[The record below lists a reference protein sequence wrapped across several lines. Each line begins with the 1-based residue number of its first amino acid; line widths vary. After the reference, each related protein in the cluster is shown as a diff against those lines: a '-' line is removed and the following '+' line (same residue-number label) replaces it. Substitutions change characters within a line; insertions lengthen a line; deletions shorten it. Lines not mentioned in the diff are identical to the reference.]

1 MILIF
6 IWKSEQQRERELSY
20 RFSARFPQQ
29 LGLGQAEAGTPG
41 PISRE
46 LDWQQSS
53 QGLAWCPCGMPVL
66 QVGLDSAT
74 LQAGRPRTQSL
85 QPRFYSSI
93 LLKDS
98 SSGSSSSLRVGAQPG
113 TEGAMATWQGVPG
126 LGPQQDTSG
135 AEATHAG
142 PCRASPSQPG
152 MQQVGWW
159 GVGDQCLAWALGDRD
174 MWVQEALEP
183 TESSSGHL
191 KPGSQVGGAESRG
204 PSPRP
209 CWGQGEACLSW
220 LSPIALTS

>member
-29 LGLGQAEAGTPG
+29 LGLGQAEARTPG

-53 QGLAWCPCGMPVL
+53 QGLAWCPCGMPVS

-183 TESSSGHL
+183 RRAVQVTSSLGPRWEGL
-191 KPGSQVGGAESRG
+191 KAEVQVPGPAGDRVRRVCPGCH
-204 PSPRP
+204 P
-209 CWGQGEACLSW
+209 
-220 LSPIALTS
+220 